1 MNYLLIKFPNPILK
15 KASEK
20 VQAFS
25 TDELR
30 ALVRD
35 MTETMYSN
43 RGIGLAAN
51 QIGVRLNV
59 FVLDIGE
66 GPKAFCNCTITK
78 SYGELQE
85 VEGCLSV
92 DHIHET
98 VKRFEK
104 VDFDYQDVDGASH
117 KGTAEGL
124 FARAIQHE
132 TDHLAGKLFIDRLS
146 PLKRELAFKRAKKL
160 AQFSPQG

>member
-51 QIGVRLNV
+51 QIGVGMRAFSYNIDDEVGYIINPVIAELA
-59 FVLDIGE
+59 GE
-66 GPKAFCNCTITK
+66 P
-78 SYGELQE
+78 EL
-85 VEGCLSV
+85 VDEGCLSV
-92 DHIHET
+92 PGFYFPRMRHPQALVTGVDLDGNAVKLSGTGLMAQALQHEVDHLDGHLYIEGLSSE
-98 VKRFEK
+98 VKRE
-104 VDFDYQDVDGASH
+104 AMR
-117 KGTAEGL
+117 L
-124 FARAIQHE
+124 IR
-132 TDHLAGKLFIDRLS
+132 LA
-146 PLKRELAFKRAKKL
+146 PWY
-160 AQFSPQG
+160 